1 MAADPRQEARST
13 AGRLVTLARSG
24 QLDAVTGALTLLS
37 FAGRRQAERLRLIL
51 GALIEALATML
62 IWRAGAMG
70 MSGAFGADL
79 RGPDESAVD
88 IDHLDPPV
96 RATVRALLA
105 QVNGCPQD
113 ADDQVV
119 LALSGGAKANVQV
132 IVLAL
137 KWTVNALEW
146 CEADAQPEWLDRKA
160 S

>member
-1 MAADPRQEARST
+1 MVADPRQEARST
-13 AGRLVTLARSG
+13 AGRWVALARSG
-24 QLDAVTGALTLLS
+24 QLDAVTGSLALLS

-62 IWRAGAMG
+62 IWRAGSMG
-70 MSGAFGADL
+70 MDGAFAADL
-79 RGPDESAVD
+79 RRPDESAVD

-113 ADDQVV
+113 ADDQVA
-119 LALSGGAKANVQV
+119 LALAGGAEANMQV

-137 KWTVNALEW
+137 KWTVAALEW
-146 CEADAQPEWLDRKA
+146 CETDARPEWLDRKA